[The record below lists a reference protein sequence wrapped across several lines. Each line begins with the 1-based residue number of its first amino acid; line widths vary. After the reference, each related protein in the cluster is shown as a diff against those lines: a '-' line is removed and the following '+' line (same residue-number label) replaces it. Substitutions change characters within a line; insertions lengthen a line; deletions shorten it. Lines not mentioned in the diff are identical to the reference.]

1 MSNMG
6 GWLACQSSEKN
17 LRMAIET
24 VEITDSSVITAIQ
37 NSLSK
42 SGLGEAV
49 APYVPATKAMVHVA
63 YRDDNNSLVC
73 TPWNS
78 WSTSR
83 DDAEGVVVMEG
94 TQRIMVA
101 IDETNLYWGSKQGSG
116 GATTTTS
123 KNTADLDFD
132 GKENTAAIVASA
144 AFKDDG
150 AGYAPGYC
158 HAYSKGLIKAGG
170 WWLPSM
176 GQLGMIWKH
185 FEAINAALD
194 RIQGATK
201 LTRTTYWS
209 STENS
214 AASAWNLNM
223 NNGNRWNFPKE
234 QYQRRVRPVAAF

>member
-1 MSNMG
+1 M
-6 GWLACQSSEKN
+6 
-17 LRMAIET
+17 
-24 VEITDSSVITAIQ
+24 IQ
-37 NSLSK
+37 TIDIASAEVLEQIQA
-42 SGLGEAV
+42 GLTESTLGPAL
-49 APYVPATKAMVHVA
+49 APYIPATMAAVHVA
-63 YRDDNNSLVC
+63 YRDSYNSLAS
-73 TPWNS
+73 TPWNQ

-101 IDETNLYWGSKQGSG
+101 IDEANLYWGSKQGSG

-158 HAYSKGLIKAGG
+158 YAYSKGLTKAGS
-170 WWLPSM
+170 WWLPSL

-201 LTRTTYWS
+201 LTRSYYWS
-209 STENS
+209 STEYS
-214 AASAWNLNM
+214 SSSAWYLSVYT
-223 NNGNRWNFPKE
+223 GGRWNTAKADA
-234 QYQRRVRPVAAF
+234 QRRARPVAAF